1 MSRSNVIQVSAAVIE
16 RDGNYLI
23 AKRGANTHLPGHW
36 EFPGGKREI
45 GESLETCLVREL
57 REELGIE
64 IKDPVRFIIIQHEYP
79 DKTVEINF
87 FLCSWV
93 PGEIKLFGC
102 ADFRWVSPGELSKFT
117 FLPADEQVIEQLQ
130 ERTAKHIINRKLTR

>member
-1 MSRSNVIQVSAAVIE
+1 MKQVTAAIIVSDNKVLLAR
-16 RDGNYLI
+16 RDEGEKLS
-23 AKRGANTHLPGHW
+23 GFW

-64 IKDPVRFIIIQHEYP
+64 IRDPVRFMIIQHEYP
-79 DKTVEINF
+79 DRNVEINF

-93 PGEIKLFGC
+93 PGEIKLLGC

-117 FLPADEQVIEQLQ
+117 FLPADEQVIAQLQ
-130 ERTAKHIINRKLTR
+130 ERTKVT